1 MVYTDTSAYGGKSK
15 SRKRKDDS
23 IADTKELSIK
33 HRKRQIQAKPPSQRV
48 TLTVNTINEA
58 KYKIAVVTYASKS
71 PIVTEILEDNNKTC
85 PIDQLNLLL
94 GISMEQL
101 Y

>member
-1 MVYTDTSAYGGKSK
+1 MAYTDTSAYGGKNS
-15 SRKRKDDS
+15 S
-23 IADTKELSIK
+23 E
-33 HRKRQIQAKPPSQRV
+33 PPSQRV

-58 KYKIAVVTYASKS
+58 KYKIAVVIYASKS

-85 PIDQLNLLL
+85 PIGQLNLLL

>member
-1 MVYTDTSAYGGKSK
+1 MAYTDTSAYGGKSK

-33 HRKRQIQAKPPSQRV
+33 HRKRQIQANSSEPPSQRV

-58 KYKIAVVTYASKS
+58 KYKIAVVIYASKS

-85 PIDQLNLLL
+85 PI
-94 GISMEQL
+94 
-101 Y
+101 